1 MLVYF
6 TFSVRDR
13 LRMPN
18 ATNAFSHSI
27 HQSAGTEQHFK
38 VRNRNCNLLSID
50 FRQSVQMS
58 QNLMPKLYVG
68 QKESA
73 KITYIMYCDHIM

>member
-38 VRNRNCNLLSID
+38 VRNHNCNLLSID

-58 QNLMPKLYVG
+58 Q
-68 QKESA
+68 
-73 KITYIMYCDHIM
+73 I